1 MSNTDD
7 LKKLSDKY
15 GMDGGHFHKDATRG
29 FVIMTRRGV
38 EYLQGKIKAVVTF
51 EPVHQWSD
59 PLEGRYCLKA
69 YAKCEMGQVETYGE
83 VSGKNNRNAYPIAIC
98 EKRALSRA
106 ILKLAGFYELGVYG
120 EDEIE
125 P

>member
-7 LKKLSDKY
+7 LKRLSEKY
-15 GMDGGHFHKDATRG
+15 GMTGGHFHKDPRG

-38 EYLQGKIKAVVTF
+38 EYLQAKIRAVVTF

-69 YAKCEMGQVETYGE
+69 YAKCEMGQIETYGE
-83 VSGKNNRNAYPIAIC
+83 VSNKNNRNAYPIAMA

-106 ILKLAGFYELGVYG
+106 ILKLAGFYEIGVYG

-125 P
+125 S